1 MNPSGAKKAAGA
13 FWIVAD
19 AREKK
24 GVGFV
29 EFGLVVERF
38 ADQCFDSGIV
48 RDQAIGLSSGIQGL
62 AK

>member
-1 MNPSGAKKAAGA
+1 VNPSGAKKAAGA

-29 EFGLVVERF
+29 EFGLVLERF
-38 ADQCFDSGIV
+38 AYQCFASGIV
-48 RDQAIGLSSGIQGL
+48 RDRALGLSWGIHGI